1 MTELSCAQPISDAAV
16 DSIDSRSVRPSPVR
30 VLMVIAP
37 VAGTS
42 EPPVWAQRQIASLRE
57 IGVEVATYVFRGRR
71 SIRGLLAGGRAL
83 RRKAQEFQADV
94 VHVHY
99 GAAQA
104 LAAVLFS
111 DKPVVVSFCGSD
123 LLGNYTPSGCRTW
136 SGWLSR
142 LLSQLAS
149 LGCCWSIAKSEELRQ
164 SLWFARA
171 RRRCD
176 VIPNGVDLELF
187 RPYPQEVARM
197 AVGWSHSDPVVLFM
211 DRQGAW
217 VKDPQLA
224 HAAYMEARQAI
235 PSLRMH
241 ILENEAPERMGL
253 FYNAA
258 DALLLTS
265 RHEGSNNT
273 VKEALA
279 CNLPIVATKCGDVAD
294 RLRGVQGCHVCSR
307 DPRELGLR
315 ISQVVGIRMRS
326 NGRRM
331 IQDLALERVA
341 GLVVECY
348 NRAAKTASGTTT
360 TDMGEHHDRGH

>member
-1 MTELSCAQPISDAAV
+1 MRDQQAVTWSRDLISAAMTSSPCLNTAV
-16 DSIDSRSVRPSPVR
+16 PLR
-30 VLMVIAP
+30 VLMVMA
-37 VAGTS
+37 VDGTDKS
-42 EPPVWAQRQIASLRE
+42 FVWAKRQIESLEHLGVQTDIYVFKNRRSLR
-57 IGVEVATYVFRGRR
+57 
-71 SIRGLLAGGRAL
+71 GLIAGGLAL
-83 RRKAQEFQADV
+83 RRKVLEFGPNL

-104 LAAVLFS
+104 LMAVLCVR
-111 DKPVVVSFCGSD
+111 KPVVISYCGSD
-123 LLGNYTPSGCRTW
+123 LLGNYAVSGRRTW
-136 SGWLSR
+136 SGRLSR
-142 LLSQLAS
+142 LLSQLAA
-149 LGCCWSIAKSEELRQ
+149 LGCRRTIAKSEELKQ
-164 SLWFARA
+164 SLWFART

-176 VIPNGVDLELF
+176 VIPNGVDLGLF
-187 RPYPQEVARM
+187 RPLPQAEAR
-197 AVGWSHSDPVVLFM
+197 ASVGWSHQDPVVLFM

-224 HAAYMEARQAI
+224 RAAYVEARKVI

-241 ILENEAPERMGL
+241 ILENETPEKMGL

-279 CNLPIVATKCGDVAD
+279 CNLPVVATKCGDIPE
-294 RLRGVQGCHVCSR
+294 RIHGVHACHVCSR

-315 ISQVVGIRMRS
+315 LSEVVGRRMRS

-331 IQDLALERVA
+331 IHDLAIESVARSIFMCYERVLQPQKK
-341 GLVVECY
+341 G
-348 NRAAKTASGTTT
+348 
-360 TDMGEHHDRGH
+360 GET

>member
-57 IGVEVATYVFRGRR
+57 IGVEVATYVFRDRR

-83 RRKAQEFQADV
+83 RRTAQEFQADV

-123 LLGNYTPSGCRTW
+123 LLGNYTPSGCKTW

-149 LGCCWSIAKSEELRQ
+149 LGCCRSIAKSEELRQ

-176 VIPNGVDLELF
+176 LIPNGVDLGLF
-187 RPYPQEVARM
+187 RPLPQAEARA
-197 AVGWSHSDPVVLFM
+197 AVGWSHPDPVVLFM

-224 HAAYMEARQAI
+224 RAAHMEAQKVI

-241 ILENEAPERMGL
+241 ILENEPPEKMGL
-253 FYNAA
+253 FYSAA

-279 CNLPIVATKCGDVAD
+279 CNLPIVATRCGDIPE
-294 RLRGVQGCHVCSR
+294 RLHGVHACHVCSR
-307 DPRELGLR
+307 DPRELGFRL
-315 ISQVVGIRMRS
+315 SEVVGRRMRS

-331 IQDLALERVA
+331 IHDLAIESVARSIFMCYEHVLQSDERR
-341 GLVVECY
+341 G
-348 NRAAKTASGTTT
+348 
-360 TDMGEHHDRGH
+360 DDHDGDT